1 MKLVMHDQGAAN
13 PILQYMTPKMDG
25 ALATVHSYTG
35 LYLPLQQE
43 QYANIVFVA
52 GALELLGGV
61 LFTLNVKLGA
71 VILVSTRT
79 GQQSGG
85 PPPRLQ

>member
-35 LYLPLQQE
+35 LYLPVQQE

-71 VILVSTRT
+71 VILVSMGT
-79 GQQSGG
+79 GQQ
-85 PPPRLQ
+85 QH